1 MFGLG
6 QWELL
11 LIFLVVLLLFGAR
24 RIPEMAQGLGKGIK
38 EFRKAMRDVQEEVD
52 ISPTS
57 ADKGPS
63 IGGTVANQT
72 PAPSP
77 PPPTTTTP
85 PPASGDSASD
95 ETSKS

>member
-11 LIFLVVLLLFGAR
+11 VIFLVVLLLFGAR

-52 ISPTS
+52 VSPKN
-57 ADKGPS
+57 ANAGPS
-63 IGGTVANQT
+63 IGGTVANQAPT
-72 PAPSP
+72 SPAPPAAAPP
-77 PPPTTTTP
+77 PPPT
-85 PPASGDSASD
+85 ASDSASA
-95 ETSKS
+95 ETPKG